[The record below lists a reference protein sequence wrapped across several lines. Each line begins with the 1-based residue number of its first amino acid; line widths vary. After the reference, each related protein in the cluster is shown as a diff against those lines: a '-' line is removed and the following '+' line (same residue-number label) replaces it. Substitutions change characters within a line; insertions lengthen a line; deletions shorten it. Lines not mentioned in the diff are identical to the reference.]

1 MICKGSH
8 QSIKL
13 TTSNFLNSL
22 KCWAVTKS
30 GVVNWNICS
39 IIFSILIPIQWA
51 FSSHPCAANCTSW
64 TSGVNLLILKLT
76 LLKHSHF
83 IQHNYNLT
91 FPLFSAMI
99 HWTPS
104 KCTGGSVYLCSP
116 AYLFLSC
123 EMCYFLWALISG
135 VLSLAPRPAGATPFR
150 RPFWWEKT
158 EVRNNG
164 KMMWNS
170 QWLN

>member
-1 MICKGSH
+1 MICKGSR
-8 QSIKL
+8 QSIKLKL

-51 FSSHPCAANCTSW
+51 FSSHPCAANCTFW

-76 LLKHSHF
+76 VLKHSHF

-99 HWTPS
+99 HWTPF
-104 KCTGGSVYLCSP
+104 KCTQRICISMFSSLFIAKLWNVLFPVGFNFWRAESCPSP
-116 AYLFLSC
+116 SWSHTFL
-123 EMCYFLWALISG
+123 ETFLM
-135 VLSLAPRPAGATPFR
+135 
-150 RPFWWEKT
+150 
-158 EVRNNG
+158 G
-164 KMMWNS
+164 KNRS
-170 QWLN
+170 AQQWKNDVE